1 MRITELLTKDTIAM
15 DLSSNDKNGVID
27 ELVNQLN
34 KAGKLND
41 VTAFKEAIHNRESQ
55 STTGIGEGIA
65 IPHAKVAAV
74 DTPAIAFGKSKAGVD
89 YQSLDM
95 QPAHLFFMIA
105 APEGGAQTHLDA
117 LAKLSGILMDE
128 DVRKDLLN
136 ASSEQEVLN
145 IIDRADDEAT
155 EEEEASEA
163 AAASATTSADSNEPY
178 VLAVTA
184 CPTGIAHTYM
194 ARDALKKQAEKMGVN
209 IKVETNGSG
218 GIKNHLT
225 TEDIER
231 AQGIIVAADVHV
243 ETDRFDGKNVI
254 EVPVADGIK
263 RPKELIDMAQ
273 DTSRTPFV
281 ARGNS
286 SKSESSNEKQSVGKT
301 IYKHLM
307 NGVSNMLP
315 LVIAGGIL
323 MAIVFLFGPNS
334 FDPKSSEHN
343 AFAEQLWNIGK
354 NSAFALIIPILAGY
368 IARSIADKPGF
379 AAGLVGGMLAVSGDS
394 GFIGG
399 ILAGFLA
406 GYLTQGI
413 KKVVSGL
420 PQALE
425 GLKPTL
431 IYPVFS
437 VAITGLLMIYVLNPP
452 ASWLNNLLLN
462 GLQSLSGTNIMLLGL
477 VIGAMMAIDM
487 GGPFNKAAYVFATAA
502 LTEGNAAPITA
513 AMIGGMVPP
522 IAIATAMLI
531 FKKKFTKE
539 QRGSIVPNYVM
550 GLSFITE
557 GAIPFAAA
565 DPIRVIPSM
574 MVGSGVAGA
583 IALGLGSSIQAP
595 HGGIFVIVGTDFGH
609 VLQSLI
615 AIVIGS
621 IVAAILYGILKP
633 KLGKEEIRASE
644 AMNE

>member
-15 DLSSNDKNGVID
+15 DLSSTEKNGVID
-27 ELVNQLN
+27 ELVNQLD
-34 KAGKLND
+34 KAGKLNN
-41 VTAFKEAIHNRESQ
+41 VTTFKEAIHNRESQ

-74 DTPAIAFGKSKAGVD
+74 DTPAIAFGKSKTGVD

-128 DVRKDLLN
+128 KVREDLLHAN
-136 ASSEQEVLN
+136 SPQEVLQ
-145 IIDRADDEAT
+145 IIDKADDEAT
-155 EEEEASEA
+155 EEEEAETQA
-163 AAASATTSADSNEPY
+163 AATTPATDSDETY
-178 VLAVTA
+178 ILAVTA

-194 ARDALKKQAEKMGVN
+194 ARDALKKQAEKMNVK

-218 GIKNHLT
+218 GIKNHIT
-225 TEDIER
+225 DEDVRR
-231 AQGIIVAADVHV
+231 ATGVIVAADVNV
-243 ETDRFDGKNVI
+243 ETDRFDGKNVV

-263 RPKELIDMAQ
+263 RPEELINIAQ
-273 DTSRTPFV
+273 DTSRKPFV
-281 ARGNS
+281 AKGNHKAS
-286 SKSESSNEKQSVGKT
+286 NQSGSNEKQGFGKT

-323 MAIVFLFGPNS
+323 MAIAFLFGPNS
-334 FDPKSSEHN
+334 YDPNSSEYN
-343 AFAEQLWNIGK
+343 AFAEQLWNIG
-354 NSAFALIIPILAGY
+354 NQSAFALIIPILAGY

-379 AAGLVGGMLAVSGDS
+379 AAGLVGGMLAISGDA

-413 KKVVSGL
+413 KKLVSGL
-420 PQALE
+420 PQSLE

-431 IYPVFS
+431 IFPVLS
-437 VAITGLLMIYVLNPP
+437 VTITGLVMVYVLNPP

-462 GLQSLSGTNIMLLGL
+462 GLEGLSGTNIMLLGL

-531 FKKKFTKE
+531 FRKKFTKE
-539 QRGSIVPNYVM
+539 QKGSIAPNYVM

-565 DPIRVIPSM
+565 DPLRVIPSM

-595 HGGIFVIVGTDFGH
+595 HGGIFVIVGTDFSH
-609 VLQSLI
+609 VIQSLI

-621 IVAAILYGILKP
+621 IVGAIIYGLLKP
-633 KLGKEEIRASE
+633 KVTEDEIQSS
-644 AMNE
+644 

>member
-1 MRITELLTKDTIAM
+1 MRITELLTQETIAM
-15 DLSSNDKNGVID
+15 DLSSTDKNGVID
-27 ELVNQLN
+27 ELVNQLD
-34 KAGKLND
+34 KAKKLND
-41 VTAFKEAIHNRESQ
+41 VSVFKEAIYNREAQ

-117 LAKLSGILMDE
+117 LAKLSGILMD
-128 DVRKDLLN
+128 DKVREDLLN
-136 ASSEQEVLN
+136 ATSPQSVLQ
-145 IIDRADDEAT
+145 IIDKADDEAT
-155 EEEEASEA
+155 EEVEEDTESSVAP
-163 AAASATTSADSNEPY
+163 ADTNEPY
-178 VLAVTA
+178 ILAVTA

-194 ARDALKKQAEKMGVN
+194 ARDALKKQAEKMGVK

-225 TEDIER
+225 NEDIER
-231 AQGIIVAADVHV
+231 ATGVIVAADVHV
-243 ETDRFDGKNVI
+243 ETARFNGKNVV

-263 RPKELIDMAQ
+263 RPEELINIAQ
-273 DTSRTPFV
+273 DTSRKPFV
-281 ARGNS
+281 ASADS
-286 SKSESSNEKQSVGKT
+286 SKVQSESNEKQGVGKT

-323 MAIVFLFGPNS
+323 MAIVFLFGANS
-334 FDPKSSEHN
+334 FDPKSSDYN
-343 AFAEQLWNIGK
+343 AFAEQLWNIGNK
-354 NSAFALIIPILAGY
+354 SAFMLIIPILAGY

-379 AAGLVGGMLAVSGDS
+379 AAGLVGGLLASTGDS

-406 GYLTQGI
+406 GYLTLGI
-413 KKVVSGL
+413 KKLTNGM
-420 PQALE
+420 PQSLE

-431 IYPVFS
+431 IFPVFS
-437 VAITGLLMIYVLNPP
+437 VSITGLLMIYVLNPP

-487 GGPFNKAAYVFATAA
+487 GGPFNKAAYVFAVAA

-522 IAIATAMLI
+522 IAIATAMLL
-531 FKKKFTKE
+531 FRKKFTKE
-539 QRGSIVPNYVM
+539 QKGSIVPNYVM

-595 HGGIFVIVGTDFGH
+595 HGGIIVILGTDFSH

-615 AIVIGS
+615 AIIIGAIIAAVI
-621 IVAAILYGILKP
+621 YGMLKP
-633 KLGKEEIRASE
+633 KLTKEEIQNSE
-644 AMNE
+644 AMND

>member
-15 DLSSNDKNGVID
+15 DLSSTEKNGVID
-27 ELVNQLN
+27 ELVKQLD

-41 VTAFKEAIHNRESQ
+41 ITTFKEAIHNRESQ

-74 DTPAIAFGKSKAGVD
+74 DTPAIAFGKSKTGVD

-128 DVRKDLLN
+128 KVREDLLHAN
-136 ASSEQEVLN
+136 SPQEVLQ
-145 IIDRADDEAT
+145 IIDTADDEAT
-155 EEEEASEA
+155 EEEEAEA
-163 AAASATTSADSNEPY
+163 QAAATTSATDSDEPY
-178 VLAVTA
+178 ILAVTA

-194 ARDALKKQAEKMGVN
+194 ARDALKKQAEKMNVK

-218 GIKNHLT
+218 GIKNHIT
-225 TEDIER
+225 DEDIRR
-231 AQGIIVAADVHV
+231 ATGVIVAADVNV
-243 ETDRFDGKNVI
+243 ETDRFDGKNVVEI
-254 EVPVADGIK
+254 PVADGIK
-263 RPKELIDMAQ
+263 RPEELINIAQ
-273 DTSRTPFV
+273 DTSRKPFV
-281 ARGNS
+281 AKGNYKAS
-286 SKSESSNEKQSVGKT
+286 NQSGSNEKQGFGKT

-323 MAIVFLFGPNS
+323 MAIAYLFGPNS
-334 FDPKSSEHN
+334 YDPNSSEYN
-343 AFAEQLWNIGK
+343 AFAEQLWNIG
-354 NSAFALIIPILAGY
+354 NQSAFALIIPILAGY

-379 AAGLVGGMLAVSGDS
+379 AAGLVGGMLAISGDA

-413 KKVVSGL
+413 KKLSSGL
-420 PQALE
+420 PQSLE

-431 IYPVFS
+431 IFPVLS
-437 VAITGLLMIYVLNPP
+437 VTITGLVMVYVLNPP

-462 GLQSLSGTNIMLLGL
+462 GLEGLSGTNIMLLGL

-531 FKKKFTKE
+531 FRKKFTKE
-539 QRGSIVPNYVM
+539 QKGSIAPNYVM

-565 DPIRVIPSM
+565 DPLRVIPSM

-595 HGGIFVIVGTDFGH
+595 HGGIFVIVGTDFSH
-609 VLQSLI
+609 VIQSLI
-615 AIVIGS
+615 AIIIGS
-621 IVAAILYGILKP
+621 IVGAIIYGLLKP
-633 KLGKEEIRASE
+633 KVTEEEIQSS
-644 AMNE
+644 

>member
-15 DLSSNDKNGVID
+15 DLSSTEKNGVID
-27 ELVNQLN
+27 ELVNQLD
-34 KAGKLND
+34 KAGKLNN
-41 VTAFKEAIHNRESQ
+41 VTTFKEAIHNRESQ

-74 DTPAIAFGKSKAGVD
+74 DTPAIAFGKSKSGVD

-128 DVRKDLLN
+128 KVREDLLHAN
-136 ASSEQEVLN
+136 SPQEVLQ
-145 IIDRADDEAT
+145 IIDKADDEAT
-155 EEEEASEA
+155 EEEEAETQTA
-163 AAASATTSADSNEPY
+163 ATTSATDSDEPY

-194 ARDALKKQAEKMGVN
+194 ARDALKKQAEKMNVK

-218 GIKNHLT
+218 GIKNHIT
-225 TEDIER
+225 DEDIRR
-231 AQGIIVAADVHV
+231 ATGVIIAADVNV
-243 ETDRFDGKNVI
+243 ETDRFDGKNVV

-263 RPKELIDMAQ
+263 RPEELINIAQ
-273 DTSRTPFV
+273 DTSRKPFV
-281 ARGNS
+281 AKGNHKAS
-286 SKSESSNEKQSVGKT
+286 NQSGSNEKQGFGKT

-323 MAIVFLFGPNS
+323 MAIAFLFGPNS
-334 FDPKSSEHN
+334 YDPNSSEYN
-343 AFAEQLWNIGK
+343 AFAEQLWNIG
-354 NSAFALIIPILAGY
+354 NQSAFALIIPILAGY

-379 AAGLVGGMLAVSGDS
+379 AAGLVGGMLAISGDA

-413 KKVVSGL
+413 KKLVSGL
-420 PQALE
+420 PQSLE

-431 IYPVFS
+431 IFPVLS
-437 VAITGLLMIYVLNPP
+437 VTITGLVMVYVLNPP

-462 GLQSLSGTNIMLLGL
+462 GLEGLSGTNIMLLGL

-531 FKKKFTKE
+531 FRKKFTKE
-539 QRGSIVPNYVM
+539 QKGSIAPNYVM

-565 DPIRVIPSM
+565 DPLRVIPSM

-595 HGGIFVIVGTDFGH
+595 HGGIFVIVGTDFSH
-609 VLQSLI
+609 VIQSLI

-621 IVAAILYGILKP
+621 IVGAIIYGLLKP
-633 KLGKEEIRASE
+633 KVTEDEIQSS
-644 AMNE
+644 